1 MIKKTL
7 YGLIILNS
15 VSLFANNNI
24 LSEHNPDLSTREWHS
39 ISLAKEWMNN
49 GNKSFRGED
58 GSITFLYGATMP
70 RIISAP
76 LRITD
81 IQLQAG
87 EQIKDVQIGDSTRW
101 MITPSISGS
110 KPHEVSHLI
119 IKPTDVGLETT
130 LVILTNRRTYHLN
143 LLSRRTEYMPIVSFR
158 YKSEINK
165 KWSAYQEYFQ
175 TQAKEEK
182 KAKVVQVTSTLI
194 RNIEDLDFNYK
205 LIGETS
211 WKPVRVYND
220 GIKTY
225 IEMHESISFQE
236 APILMVL
243 DSHDNTQL
251 VNYRLKENKYI
262 VDKLFNKAILVI
274 GVGDNQEVITIQRN
288 NTKQQNS
295 TSQIWEEP
303 DEDI

>member
-1 MIKKTL
+1 M
-7 YGLIILNS
+7 IILNS

-225 IEMHESISFQE
+225 IEMNESISFQE

>member
-7 YGLIILNS
+7 YGLLILNS
-15 VSLFANNNI
+15 VALFANNKI
-24 LSEHNPDLSTREWHS
+24 LSEDNPDLSTREWHS
-39 ISLAKEWMNN
+39 VSLAKEWMNN

-70 RIISAP
+70 RIVTAP
-76 LRITD
+76 LRLTD

-110 KPHEVSHLI
+110 KPHEVSHLM

-165 KWSAYQEYFQ
+165 KWSAYQEHFQ
-175 TQAKEEK
+175 TQAKEAK
-182 KAKVVQVTSTLI
+182 KAKTVQVTSTLV
-194 RNIEDLDFNYK
+194 RNIDDLDFNYK

-211 WKPVRVYND
+211 WKPLRVYND

-225 IEMHESISFQE
+225 IEMPESMSFQE

-262 VDKLFNKAILVI
+262 VDKLFNQAMLMI
-274 GVGDNQEVITIQRN
+274 GVGDDQESITIQRN
-288 NTKQQNS
+288 NAKQQNS
-295 TSQIWEEP
+295 THQTWEEL

>member
-225 IEMHESISFQE
+225 IEMNESISFQE